1 MPTHMPM
8 DNNNIHRITTDN
20 REIILVGTAHV
31 SRDSAELVERVIEEE
46 RPDTVCVELC
56 QSRYDA
62 IMQKTDWEE
71 MDILKIIRQKRTSLL
86 LSQLIMASFQKKL
99 AERFKI
105 NPGEEM
111 VRAVRKAEETGA
123 RVVLADRDIRTTLK
137 RTWRTMNLFRKL
149 RFIYELISSVIIDEE
164 ISEEDIEKLKERDAL
179 ELALQTFGKEL
190 PEIKATLIDERDRYL
205 ARCIDDAPG
214 NKIVAVVGAGHVPGI
229 RENLGKD
236 IDLAVLNEVPPRGV
250 LGRFIGW
257 GVSAAVIG
265 LIVAGFFHSGSEA
278 SLNMIKW
285 WVLVNGVL
293 AGLGALAVLA
303 HPLTIAASV
312 VAAPLTSINPMIAA
326 GWVAGLTEAA
336 LKRPQ
341 VKDFMDLKSD
351 IASVGGFWRNKI
363 TRILL
368 LIMFVNI
375 GSSIGTFLAIP
386 LMMRFLN

>member
-1 MPTHMPM
+1 MPM
-8 DNNNIHRITTDN
+8 ENSNIHRIQTDD
-20 REIILVGTAHV
+20 REIILIGTAHV
-31 SRDSAELVERVIEEE
+31 SRDSAELVEKVIEEE

-111 VRAVRKAEETGA
+111 IRAVRKADEIGA

-137 RTWRTMNLFRKL
+137 RTWRTMKFFRKL
-149 RFIYELISSVIIDEE
+149 RFIYELITSIFIDEE

-205 ARCIDDAPG
+205 ARRIDDAPG
-214 NKIVAVVGAGHVPGI
+214 EKIVAVVGAGHVPGI
-229 RENLGKD
+229 RENLGRD
-236 IDLAVLNEVPPRGV
+236 IDLAELDEVPPRGIA
-250 LGRFIGW
+250 GRYMGW
-257 GVSAAVIG
+257 GISFAVIG

-285 WVLVNGVL
+285 WILVNGVL

-303 HPLTIAASV
+303 HPLTILASV

-336 LKRPQ
+336 LKKPQ
-341 VKDFMDLKSD
+341 VKDFMDLKAD
-351 IASVGGFWRNKI
+351 IASVRGFWHNKI

-368 LIMFVNI
+368 LIVFVNI

>member
-1 MPTHMPM
+1 ME
-8 DNNNIHRITTDN
+8 NNNIHRIQTDD
-20 REIILVGTAHV
+20 REIILIGTAHI
-31 SRDSAELVERVIEEE
+31 SRESAELVERVIEEE

-99 AERFKI
+99 AERFRI

-111 VRAVRKAEETGA
+111 IRAVRKADEIGA
-123 RVVLADRDIRTTLK
+123 RVILADRDIRTTLK
-137 RTWRTMNLFRKL
+137 RTWRTMRFFRKL
-149 RFIYELISSVIIDEE
+149 RFVYELISSIFIDEE

-190 PEIKATLIDERDRYL
+190 PEIKTTLIDERDRYL
-205 ARCIDDAPG
+205 ARRIDDAPG
-214 NKIVAVVGAGHVPGI
+214 HKIVAVVGAGHVPGI
-229 RENLGKD
+229 RENLGRD
-236 IDLAVLNEVPPRGV
+236 IDLAELNEVPPRGIA
-250 LGRFIGW
+250 GRYIGW
-257 GVSAAVIG
+257 GISVAVIG

-285 WVLVNGVL
+285 WVLVNGLL

-312 VAAPLTSINPMIAA
+312 VAAPLTSLNPMIAA

-336 LKRPQ
+336 LKKPQ

-351 IASVGGFWRNKI
+351 IASVRGFWRNKI

-368 LIMFVNI
+368 LIVFVNI

>member
-1 MPTHMPM
+1 MPM
-8 DNNNIHRITTDN
+8 DNNNIHRIKTDD

-31 SRDSAELVERVIEEE
+31 SRDSAELVEKVIEEE

-62 IMQKTDWEE
+62 IMQKTNWEE

-99 AERFKI
+99 AERFNI

-111 VRAVRKAEETGA
+111 IRAIKKADETGA
-123 RVVLADRDIRTTLK
+123 RIVLADRDIRTTLK
-137 RTWRTMNLFRKL
+137 RTWWNMGFFKKL
-149 RFIYELISSVIIDEE
+149 RFIFELISSLFMDED

-190 PEIKATLIDERDRYL
+190 PEIKATLIDERDRFL
-205 ARCIDDAPG
+205 ARSIDDAPG
-214 NKIVAVVGAGHVPGI
+214 GKIVAVVGAGHVPGI
-229 RENLGKD
+229 LENLGRD
-236 IDLAVLNEVPPRGV
+236 IDLAALSEVPPKGV
-250 LGRFIGW
+250 VGRFIGW
-257 GVSAAVIG
+257 GISFAVIG
-265 LIVAGFFHSGSEA
+265 IIVAGFFNSGSEA

-285 WVLVNGVL
+285 WFLVNGIL

-303 HPLTIAASV
+303 HPLTILASIA
-312 VAAPLTSINPMIAA
+312 AAPLTSINPMIAA

-336 LKRPQ
+336 LRKPQ
-341 VKDFMDLKSD
+341 VKDFMALKTD
-351 IASVGGFWRNKI
+351 IASVRGFWHNKI

-368 LIMFVNI
+368 LIVFVNI

>member
-1 MPTHMPM
+1 MPM
-8 DNNNIHRITTDN
+8 DNNNIHRITTDG
-20 REIILVGTAHV
+20 REIILVGTAHI
-31 SRDSAELVERVIEEE
+31 SRDSADLVEKVIEEE

-71 MDILKIIRQKRTSLL
+71 LDILKIIRQKQTSLL
-86 LSQLIMASFQKKL
+86 LSQLIMVSFQKKL
-99 AERFKI
+99 AEKFNI

-111 VRAVRKAEETGA
+111 IRAINKAEETGA
-123 RVVLADRDIRTTLK
+123 RIVLADRDIRTTLK
-137 RTWRTMNLFRKL
+137 RTWRTMRFFRKL
-149 RFIYELISSVIIDEE
+149 RFIFELISSIFINED

-190 PEIKATLIDERDRYL
+190 PEIKATLIDERDRFL
-205 ARCIDDAPG
+205 ARSIDDASG
-214 NKIVAVVGAGHVPGI
+214 DKIVAVVGAGHVPGI
-229 RENLGKD
+229 LKNLGRD
-236 IDLAVLNEVPPRGV
+236 TDLSALGEVPPKGV
-250 LGRFIGW
+250 VGRCIGW
-257 GVSAAVIG
+257 GISFAVIG
-265 LIVAGFFHSGSEA
+265 IIVAGFFHSGSEA

-285 WVLVNGVL
+285 WFLVNGTL

-303 HPLTIAASV
+303 HPLTILASV
-312 VAAPLTSINPMIAA
+312 AAAPLTSINPMIAA

-341 VKDFMDLKSD
+341 VKDFMDLKTD
-351 IASVGGFWRNKI
+351 IASVRGFWHNKI

-368 LIMFVNI
+368 LIVFVNI

>member
-1 MPTHMPM
+1 MPTRILME
-8 DNNNIHRITTDN
+8 NNNIHRIQTDD
-20 REIILVGTAHV
+20 REIILIGTAHI
-31 SRDSAELVERVIEEE
+31 SRESAELVERVIEEE

-99 AERFKI
+99 AERFRI

-111 VRAVRKAEETGA
+111 IRAVRKADEIGA
-123 RVVLADRDIRTTLK
+123 RVILADRDIRTTLK
-137 RTWRTMNLFRKL
+137 RTWRTMRFFRKL
-149 RFIYELISSVIIDEE
+149 RFVYELISSIFIDEE

-190 PEIKATLIDERDRYL
+190 PEIKTTLIDERDRYL
-205 ARCIDDAPG
+205 ARRIDDAPG
-214 NKIVAVVGAGHVPGI
+214 HKIVAVVGAGHVPGI
-229 RENLGKD
+229 RENLGRD
-236 IDLAVLNEVPPRGV
+236 IDLAELNEVPPRGIA
-250 LGRFIGW
+250 GRYIGW
-257 GVSAAVIG
+257 GISVAVIG

-285 WVLVNGVL
+285 WVLVNGLL

-312 VAAPLTSINPMIAA
+312 VAAPLTSLNPMIAA

-336 LKRPQ
+336 LKKPQ

-351 IASVGGFWRNKI
+351 IASVRGFWRNKI

-368 LIMFVNI
+368 LIVFVNI

>member
-1 MPTHMPM
+1 M
-8 DNNNIHRITTDN
+8 DNSNIHRIQKDG
-20 REIILVGTAHV
+20 REIILIGTAHV
-31 SRDSAELVERVIEEE
+31 SRDSADLVEQVIEEE
-46 RPDTVCVELC
+46 RPGTVCVELC
-56 QSRYDA
+56 PSRYDA

-99 AERFKI
+99 AARFKI

-111 VRAVRKAEETGA
+111 IRAVRKADETGA
-123 RVVLADRDIRTTLK
+123 QVVLADRDIRTTLK
-137 RTWRTMNLFRKL
+137 RTWSSMRFFRKL
-149 RFIYELISSVIIDEE
+149 RFIFELISSLFIDEE

-179 ELALQTFGKEL
+179 EMALETFGKEL
-190 PEIKATLIDERDRYL
+190 PEIKTTLIDERDRYL
-205 ARCIDDAPG
+205 ARRIDDAPG
-214 NKIVAVVGAGHVPGI
+214 EKIVAVVGAGHVPGI
-229 RENLGKD
+229 LENLGRD
-236 IDLAVLNEVPPRGV
+236 IDLTELNTVPPKGV
-250 LGRFIGW
+250 VGRYLGW
-257 GVSAAVIG
+257 GISALVIG
-265 LIVAGFFHSGSEA
+265 LIVAGFFQSGGEA

-303 HPLTIAASV
+303 HPLTILASIA
-312 VAAPLTSINPMIAA
+312 AAPLTSINPMIAA

-341 VKDFMDLKSD
+341 VKDFMDLKTD
-351 IASVGGFWRNKI
+351 IASVRGFWHNKI

-375 GSSIGTFLAIP
+375 GSAVGTFLAIP

>member
-1 MPTHMPM
+1 ME
-8 DNNNIHRITTDN
+8 NSNIHRIQTDD
-20 REIILVGTAHV
+20 REIILIGTAHV
-31 SRDSAELVERVIEEE
+31 SRESAELVEKVIEEE

-111 VRAVRKAEETGA
+111 IRAVRKADEIGA

-137 RTWRTMNLFRKL
+137 RTWRTMKFFRKL
-149 RFIYELISSVIIDEE
+149 RFIYELIVSVFIDEE

-190 PEIKATLIDERDRYL
+190 PEIKTTLIDERDRYL
-205 ARCIDDAPG
+205 ARRIDDAPG
-214 NKIVAVVGAGHVPGI
+214 EKIVAVVGAGHVPGV
-229 RENLGKD
+229 RENLGRD
-236 IDLAVLNEVPPRGV
+236 IDLAELNEVPPRGIA
-250 LGRFIGW
+250 GRYIGW
-257 GVSAAVIG
+257 GISFAVIG

-285 WVLVNGVL
+285 WILVNGVL

-303 HPLTIAASV
+303 HPLTILASV
-312 VAAPLTSINPMIAA
+312 AAAPLTSINPMIAA

-336 LKRPQ
+336 LKKPQ
-341 VKDFMDLKSD
+341 VKDFMDLKAD
-351 IASVGGFWRNKI
+351 IASVRGFWRNKI

-368 LIMFVNI
+368 LIVFVNI

>member
-1 MPTHMPM
+1 ME
-8 DNNNIHRITTDN
+8 NSNIHRIQTDD
-20 REIILVGTAHV
+20 REIILIGTAHV
-31 SRDSAELVERVIEEE
+31 SRESAELVEKVIEEE

-99 AERFKI
+99 AERFRI

-111 VRAVRKAEETGA
+111 IRAVRKADEIGA
-123 RVVLADRDIRTTLK
+123 RVVLADRDIRITLK
-137 RTWRTMNLFRKL
+137 RTWRTMRFFRKL
-149 RFIYELISSVIIDEE
+149 RFIYELIVSVFVDEE

-190 PEIKATLIDERDRYL
+190 PEIKTTLIDERDRYL
-205 ARCIDDAPG
+205 ARRIDDAPG
-214 NKIVAVVGAGHVPGI
+214 EKIVAVVGAGHVPGV
-229 RENLGKD
+229 RENLGRD
-236 IDLAVLNEVPPRGV
+236 IDLAELNEVPPRGIA
-250 LGRFIGW
+250 GRYIGW
-257 GVSAAVIG
+257 GISFAVIG

-285 WVLVNGVL
+285 WILVNGVL

-303 HPLTIAASV
+303 HPLTILASV
-312 VAAPLTSINPMIAA
+312 AAAPLTSINPMIAA

-336 LKRPQ
+336 LKKPQ
-341 VKDFMDLKSD
+341 VKDFMDLKAD
-351 IASVGGFWRNKI
+351 IASVRGFWRNKI

-368 LIMFVNI
+368 LIVFVNI

>member
-1 MPTHMPM
+1 ME
-8 DNNNIHRITTDN
+8 NSNIHRIQTDD
-20 REIILVGTAHV
+20 REIILIGTAHV
-31 SRDSAELVERVIEEE
+31 SRESAELVEKVIEEE

-111 VRAVRKAEETGA
+111 IRAVRKTDEIGA
-123 RVVLADRDIRTTLK
+123 RVVLADRDIRITLK
-137 RTWRTMNLFRKL
+137 RTWRTMRFFRKL
-149 RFIYELISSVIIDEE
+149 RFIYELIVSIFIDEE

-190 PEIKATLIDERDRYL
+190 PEIKTTLIDERDRYL
-205 ARCIDDAPG
+205 ARRIDDAPG
-214 NKIVAVVGAGHVPGI
+214 KKIVAVLGAGHVPGV
-229 RENLGKD
+229 RENLGRD
-236 IDLAVLNEVPPRGV
+236 IDLAELNDVPPRGIA
-250 LGRFIGW
+250 GRYIGW
-257 GVSAAVIG
+257 GISFAVIG
-265 LIVAGFFHSGSEA
+265 LIVAGFLHSGSEA

-285 WVLVNGVL
+285 WILVNGVL

-312 VAAPLTSINPMIAA
+312 VAAPLTSLNPMIAA

-336 LKRPQ
+336 LKKPQ
-341 VKDFMDLKSD
+341 VKDFMDLKAD
-351 IASVGGFWRNKI
+351 IASVRGFWRNKI

-368 LIMFVNI
+368 LIVFVNI

>member
-1 MPTHMPM
+1 MPIDMPM
-8 DNNNIHRITTDN
+8 ENSNIHRIATDD

-31 SRDSAELVERVIEEE
+31 SRESAELVEKVIEEE

-62 IMQKTDWEE
+62 ITQKTYWEE

-86 LSQLIMASFQKKL
+86 LSQLIMASFQKKI
-99 AERFKI
+99 AEKFKI

-111 VRAVRKAEETGA
+111 IRAIKKAEEIGA

-137 RTWRTMNLFRKL
+137 RTWRTMRFFRKL
-149 RFIYELISSVIIDEE
+149 RFIFGLISSVFIDEE
-164 ISEEDIEKLKERDAL
+164 ITEEEIEKLKERDTL

-190 PEIKATLIDERDRYL
+190 PEIKTTLIDERDRFL
-205 ARCIDDAPG
+205 ARRIDDAPG
-214 NKIVAVVGAGHVPGI
+214 DKIVAIVGAGHVPGI
-229 RENLGKD
+229 LDNLGKD
-236 IDLAVLNEVPPRGV
+236 TDLTELSEVPPRGV

-257 GVSAAVIG
+257 GISLTVIG
-265 LIVAGFFHSGSEA
+265 IIAAGFFHSGSEA

-285 WVLVNGVL
+285 WVLVNGIL
-293 AGLGALAVLA
+293 AGLGALAVFA

-312 VAAPLTSINPMIAA
+312 AAAPLTSLNPMIAA
-326 GWVAGLTEAA
+326 GWVAGLTEAS

-341 VKDFMDLKSD
+341 VKDFMDLKTD
-351 IASVGGFWRNKI
+351 IASVRGFWHNKI

-368 LIMFVNI
+368 LIVFVNL

>member
-1 MPTHMPM
+1 MPM

-257 GVSAAVIG
+257 GVSVAVIG

>member
-1 MPTHMPM
+1 MPM
-8 DNNNIHRITTDN
+8 DNNNIHRIKTDD

-31 SRDSAELVERVIEEE
+31 SRDSAELVEKVIEEE

-99 AERFKI
+99 AEKFNI

-111 VRAVRKAEETGA
+111 IRAINKAEETGA
-123 RVVLADRDIRTTLK
+123 RIVLADRDIRTTLK
-137 RTWRTMNLFRKL
+137 RTWRTMRFFRKL
-149 RFIYELISSVIIDEE
+149 RFVFELISTLFVDEE

-190 PEIKATLIDERDRYL
+190 PEIKVTLIDERDRFL
-205 ARCIDDAPG
+205 ARSIDDAPG
-214 NKIVAVVGAGHVPGI
+214 DKIVAVVGAGHVPGI
-229 RENLGKD
+229 LENLGKD
-236 IDLAVLNEVPPRGV
+236 IDLAALSEVPSKGTV
-250 LGRFIGW
+250 GRFIGW
-257 GVSAAVIG
+257 GISFAVIG
-265 LIVAGFFHSGSEA
+265 IIVAGFFHSGSEA

-285 WVLVNGVL
+285 WFLVNGIL

-303 HPLTIAASV
+303 HPLTILASV
-312 VAAPLTSINPMIAA
+312 AAAPLTSLNPMIAA

-341 VKDFMDLKSD
+341 VKDFMDLKTD
-351 IASVGGFWRNKI
+351 IASVRGFWHNKI

-368 LIMFVNI
+368 LIVFVNI

>member
-1 MPTHMPM
+1 MPM
-8 DNNNIHRITTDN
+8 ENSNIHRIQTDD
-20 REIILVGTAHV
+20 REIILIGTAHV
-31 SRDSAELVERVIEEE
+31 SRDSAELVEKVIEEE

-111 VRAVRKAEETGA
+111 IRAVKKADEIGA
-123 RVVLADRDIRTTLK
+123 RVVLADRDIRITLK
-137 RTWRTMNLFRKL
+137 RTWRTMRFFRKL
-149 RFIYELISSVIIDEE
+149 RFIYELITSIFIDEE

-190 PEIKATLIDERDRYL
+190 PEIKTTLIDERDRYL
-205 ARCIDDAPG
+205 ARRIDDAPG
-214 NKIVAVVGAGHVPGI
+214 QKIVAVVGAGHVPGI
-229 RENLGKD
+229 RENLGRD
-236 IDLAVLNEVPPRGV
+236 IDLAELDEVPPRGIA
-250 LGRFIGW
+250 GRYMGW
-257 GVSAAVIG
+257 GISFAVIG

-285 WVLVNGVL
+285 WILVNGVL

-303 HPLTIAASV
+303 HPLTILASV
-312 VAAPLTSINPMIAA
+312 VAAPLTSLNPMIAA

-336 LKRPQ
+336 LKKPR

-351 IASVGGFWRNKI
+351 ISSVRGFWRNKI

-368 LIMFVNI
+368 LIVFVNI

>member
-1 MPTHMPM
+1 MPM
-8 DNNNIHRITTDN
+8 DNNNIHRITTDD

-31 SRDSAELVERVIEEE
+31 SRESAELVEKVIEEE

-62 IMQKTDWEE
+62 ITQKTYWEE
-71 MDILKIIRQKRTSLL
+71 MDILKIIRQKQTSLL
-86 LSQLIMASFQKKL
+86 LSQLIMASFQKKI
-99 AERFKI
+99 AEKFKI

-111 VRAVRKAEETGA
+111 IRAIKKAEEIGA

-137 RTWRTMNLFRKL
+137 RTWRTMRFFRKL
-149 RFIYELISSVIIDEE
+149 RFIFGLISSVFIDEE
-164 ISEEDIEKLKERDAL
+164 ITEEEIEKLKERDTL

-190 PEIKATLIDERDRYL
+190 PEIKTTLIDERDRFL
-205 ARCIDDAPG
+205 ARRIDDAPG
-214 NKIVAVVGAGHVPGI
+214 DKIIAVVGAGHVPGI
-229 RENLGKD
+229 LDNLGKD
-236 IDLAVLNEVPPRGV
+236 TDLTELSEVPPRGV

-257 GVSAAVIG
+257 GTSLAVIG
-265 LIVAGFFHSGSEA
+265 IIAAGFFHSGSEA

-285 WVLVNGVL
+285 WVLVNGIL
-293 AGLGALAVLA
+293 AGLGAIMVFA

-312 VAAPLTSINPMIAA
+312 AAAPLTSLNPMIAA
-326 GWVAGLTEAA
+326 GWVAGLTEAS

-341 VKDFMDLKSD
+341 VKDFMDLKTD
-351 IASVGGFWRNKI
+351 IASVRGFWHNKI

-368 LIMFVNI
+368 LIVFVNL